1 MNLGANPAAITD
13 LADAQKMLQAAIE
26 TCDELRKRF
35 GGTDAAA
42 ITRLKNGLRIALDR
56 VGDALDDL
64 EGKGP
69 AT

>member
-1 MNLGANPAAITD
+1 MNHAAAVTD
-13 LADAQKMLQAAIE
+13 LSDAQKLLQAAIE

-64 EGKGP
+64 ERKGLS
-69 AT
+69 T